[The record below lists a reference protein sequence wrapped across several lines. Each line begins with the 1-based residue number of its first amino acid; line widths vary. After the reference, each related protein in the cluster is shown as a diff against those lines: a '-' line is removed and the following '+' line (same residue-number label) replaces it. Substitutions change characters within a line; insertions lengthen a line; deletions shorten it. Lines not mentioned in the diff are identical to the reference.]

1 METKI
6 AKVLDSPR
14 RLVDLNKHKAA
25 KHAATYLPVESRSSV
40 SQLSALRASSV
51 KLGKRKKP
59 DVCKTK
65 CRSCKLSVQRSLLCG
80 YRNFTRS
87 RLPDRLMFFQN
98 DEWVDHSDEILSVVR
113 RELEDKKP
121 YVEVHFSSYQ
131 LILDFLTMVQLDVKT
146 GTEKPI
152 AWIDDAGSC
161 FFPEIVADADE
172 QQDEEKQDE
181 EKQECGHLGARKAN
195 SLCGSNEI
203 KLQIDIDLNG
213 IYGSKITEHC
223 GDPLVKRIRIS
234 QEPYSTQVND
244 EVEDS
249 CDWVSDA
256 KVHGKNESNELF
268 HGKHV
273 EIEPVLGTLDPEC
286 VNEMFLRGMDSLAGA
301 SVVET
306 RCISGSIVQ
315 GRKEIFQ
322 QQLEITKKFRGV
334 ANIRYAWL
342 PSTKDEVLKI
352 MTYGLGYCGLPKIK
366 SSYGNGVHLSAE
378 RCSGTSAKYCDV
390 DENGLL
396 HMVLCHVIM
405 GKMEVISS
413 ESQRFY
419 PSSESFDSGVDDLQ
433 NPKLYVVWGM
443 NINTHIFP
451 EYVVSF
457 KVSSNSEG
465 CLIGPEGKLGISR
478 AATFPDK
485 YGQSI
490 REISLVDAG
499 SDVNS
504 NVTSDGIKEGRSS
517 LVSSILKNPKSPW
530 MPFPMLFAAISDK
543 IPSRDMNLLNLNY
556 ELFRMRRMSREDF
569 VKVLRMIAG
578 DALLKSTIEKLQV
591 KIPPSNNE
599 IEMQA
604 VKQEVEVFI
613 HGNGLLDV

>member
-14 RLVDLNKHKAA
+14 RLVDLNKHKAV
-25 KHAATYLPVESRSSV
+25 KYAATYLPGESQSSV

-65 CRSCKLSVQRSLLCG
+65 CRSCKLSVQRSLLRG

-98 DEWVDHSDEILSVVR
+98 DEWVDHSDEILAVVR

-121 YVEVHFSSYQ
+121 YFEVHFGSYQ

-152 AWIDDAGSC
+152 AWIDEAGSC
-161 FFPEIVADADE
+161 FFPEIFADDDE
-172 QQDEEKQDE
+172 QQDEEKQE
-181 EKQECGHLGARKAN
+181 WGHLGTRKAY
-195 SLCGSNEI
+195 SLHGSNEI

-213 IYGSKITEHC
+213 ICGSKITERC
-223 GDPLVKRIRIS
+223 GDSNPLVKRIRIG

-249 CDWVSDA
+249 CDGVADA
-256 KVHGKNESNELF
+256 KVYGNNESNELL
-268 HGKHV
+268 HGEHV
-273 EIEPVLGTLDPEC
+273 LEIDPMLGTLDPEC
-286 VNEMFLRGMDSLAGA
+286 VNEMFLRGMDSVAGA

-306 RCISGSIVQ
+306 CRISGSILQ
-315 GRKEIFQ
+315 GRKEVFQ

-352 MTYGLGYCGLPKIK
+352 MTYGLGYCGLPTIK

-396 HMVLCHVIM
+396 HMVLCRVIM

-413 ESQRFY
+413 ESQQFY
-419 PSSESFDSGVDDLQ
+419 PSGVSFDSGVDDLQ

-443 NINTHIFP
+443 NMNTHIFP

-457 KVSSNSEG
+457 KVSSNGEG

-490 REISLVDAG
+490 CEISPVDAG

-504 NVTSDGIKEGRSS
+504 NVTSDGTKEGCSS
-517 LVSSILKNPKSPW
+517 LLSSNLKNPKSPW

-556 ELFRMRRMSREDF
+556 ELLRMRRMSREDF

-604 VKQEVEVFI
+604 VKQEVE
-613 HGNGLLDV
+613 G